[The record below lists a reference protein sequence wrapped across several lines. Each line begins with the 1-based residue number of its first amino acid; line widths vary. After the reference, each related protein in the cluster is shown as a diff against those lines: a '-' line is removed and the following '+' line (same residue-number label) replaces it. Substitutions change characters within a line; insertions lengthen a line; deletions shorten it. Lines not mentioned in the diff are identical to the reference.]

1 MHRDEKRKALLNE
14 LVYQGIS
21 PRSETLSDYVRLKL
35 IEKDLTT
42 RDVQERS
49 SSGGEKITQSYVSQI
64 VSGTAKNLTLTK
76 LRALARGLGVPIEEV
91 ISKAYGE
98 TYQDDIAFA
107 ESRFADAYYKFEGL
121 SEEHK
126 QSIIYLLEILER
138 EIERLR
144 KEERNQKRKKS
155 REILK

>member
-1 MHRDEKRKALLNE
+1 MDKDEKRKALLDE
-14 LVYQGIS
+14 MVLQAMS

-35 IEKDLTT
+35 IENDLTT

-49 SSGGEKITQSYVSQI
+49 ASGGEKITQSYVSQV

-91 ISKAYGE
+91 ISRAYGE
-98 TYQDDIAFA
+98 TYQDDLAFA
-107 ESRFADAYYKFEGL
+107 ESRFADVYYKFEEL
-121 SEEHK
+121 SAEHK
-126 QSIIYLLEILER
+126 RHVIYLLDILDR

-144 KEERNQKRKKS
+144 KMERTRKRKG
-155 REILK
+155 